1 MNPPQNETAPLAGR
15 FIAIIVSLLS
25 TTVLTMFLTQRC
37 LAIRYWSR
45 VPVVMWLVLA
55 IYVDSYLFVIGS
67 ALLQNTLGA
76 NYNMKTCDSAIL
88 MCLVCYVTT
97 KHIIRGAC
105 KKRSR
110 SKLYLFNSV
119 GMVGVYS
126 FIVILNFV
134 FRIAKLEKGEC
145 IIGMETIAMV
155 PLISFDAFVNLY
167 LTIIFIIP
175 LRQLYSYKNMQRTP
189 ATIRLRSVAFRTFGG
204 AVCSL
209 ISSITN
215 LSVLMSLDGEPGW
228 MCLMCC
234 NCDILFS
241 AVVIQW
247 VTSKDNAGTSRVT
260 SSTEYYA
267 GRDSQGP
274 SSSSSR
280 DLASGARI
288 SPAPSTPR
296 DSALMPL
303 SRLEDRSTNT
313 MQADRGGVMVTTT
326 IETETET
333 ETEPQEIH
341 RKQDKYADAEE
352 GRVEFDSPFRNGDFS
367 GSRTSIVS
375 GHGTTEGL
383 LTRPSRSMHA

>member
-175 LRQLYSYKNMQRTP
+175 LRQLYSYKNMPRTP

-260 SSTEYYA
+260 SSTECCA

-280 DLASGARI
+280 GLASGAGI
-288 SPAPSTPR
+288 SSAPSTPR

-303 SRLEDRSTNT
+303 SRLEDTSTNT
-313 MQADRGGVMVTTT
+313 MQADRGGVMVTKT
-326 IETETET
+326 IETET

-375 GHGTTEGL
+375 GHGTIERL
-383 LTRPSRSMHA
+383 LSRPSRSMHA